1 MKILVVAELAP
12 IVVGLE
18 HFFTRAGY
26 ATLTSWTAENAI
38 ETIESDAGI
47 GIVIWDLEL
56 RGHTQMR
63 TLLSK
68 ATQVQ
73 RFNDNGAV
81 LPPTFIFLA
90 GPSDRADSVA
100 ETQIRQFAH
109 LLSPG
114 NLVRRPLDREDLMR
128 RVRAIAEPETDGE
141 ASPASEVPKP
151 SVARAAPSSAAA
163 QNTSVDAQ
171 MHALDHLSKRL
182 DSTLAAIT
190 QRLRELEEQAN
201 GKMAAIGAESSTDNS
216 MRVG

>member
-18 HFFTRAGY
+18 HYFSRAGY
-26 ATLTSWTAENAI
+26 VTLTSWTAENAI
-38 ETIESDAGI
+38 EMIESDAGI

-63 TLLSK
+63 ALLSK

-73 RFNDNGAV
+73 RYNDNGAV
-81 LPPTFIFLA
+81 PPPTFIFLA

-114 NLVRRPLDREDLMR
+114 NLVRRPLDREDLLR
-128 RVRAIAEPETDGE
+128 RVRAVAEPNPNAE
-141 ASPASEVPKP
+141 ASPAPEVPKP
-151 SVARAAPSSAAA
+151 SVARPTPAAVPA
-163 QNTSVDAQ
+163 QTSTVDAQ

-190 QRLRELEEQAN
+190 QRLRELEQQAN
-201 GKMAAIGAESSTDNS
+201 EKLAAIGADSSTDNS
-216 MRVG
+216 MHVG